1 MADINKLQTL
11 IQLRR
16 GFQAQWDAVANTYI
30 PKAGEPC
37 VTLDGK
43 NKGQIKIGD
52 GTSTWGELKYVGVNE
67 GAMHFIGTVATK
79 AELPEN
85 AETGDIYQV
94 TEDSKMYIWDGDSW
108 EIFHAVDL
116 SNYYTKEET
125 TNLVTVEIGKVNEKI
140 TANTEKLNE
149 VETKIGEVETKVN
162 ETNTKLEN
170 LGTEL
175 AKDYALKA
183 DLDVIKVYGDT
194 PSDTSMEVNGQ
205 KYATASEAIAAVE
218 DGGTIKLSGGLGAD
232 EVINAD
238 KQFTLDMN
246 NAVIVDNEKTPI
258 NVGVNGALTLT
269 GNGSVECNKH
279 GKPAINN
286 NGNLIIEN
294 GSYTRSVDEK
304 NNSYYTMVNHGNI
317 VINDGIFQAPRVI
330 SSMIENGYWDYNSG
344 NAESGYMAGVNAQYP
359 ELTVNGGTFINSFY
373 TIKNDDASK
382 LTINDGMF
390 YGTILHNGIEM
401 IINGGHFTTIDGF
414 YPLSIRNLSD
424 DLNPAK
430 TVINGGI
437 FDGNCKTII
446 KNSGEKE
453 LDIQVKGGKFILPVE
468 EQYIAEGYEQK
479 LVNGYYEV
487 TKKA

>member
-43 NKGQIKIGD
+43 NKGQVKIGD

-79 AELPEN
+79 AELPES

-125 TNLVTVEIGKVNEKI
+125 TNLVTVEIGKVNEKV
-140 TANTEKLNE
+140 TANTNKLNE
-149 VETKIGEVETKVN
+149 VEAKVNEVETKVN
-162 ETNTKLEN
+162 ETNSKLEN

-194 PSDTSMEVNGQ
+194 VSDTSMEVNGQ
-205 KYATASEAIAAVE
+205 KYNTASEAIAAVS

-238 KQFTLDMN
+238 KKFTLDMN
-246 NAVIVDNEKTPI
+246 NAVIVDNEKTPV
-258 NVGVNGALTLT
+258 NVNVNGALTLT

-317 VINDGIFQAPRVI
+317 VINDGIFQAPRII
-330 SSMIENGYWDYNSG
+330 SSMIDNGYYDYEKDYKAG
-344 NAESGYMAGVNAQYP
+344 EMAEYP
-359 ELTVNGGTFINSFY
+359 ELTINGGTFINAFY
-373 TIKNDDASK
+373 VIKNDDNGK
-382 LTINDGMF
+382 LYINDGNF
-390 YGTILHNGIEM
+390 YGTIFNNGYEM
-401 IINGGHFTTIDGF
+401 IIKGGNFKVTDGTYNIGMRKLNDVMNSGKLLIEGGTFDSNGEVNFKHNGGGEE
-414 YPLSIRNLSD
+414 PEV
-424 DLNPAK
+424 
-430 TVINGGI
+430 VI
-437 FDGNCKTII
+437 
-446 KNSGEKE
+446 
-453 LDIQVKGGKFILPVE
+453 KGGKFSAIVPDN
-468 EQYIAEGYEQK
+468 YIAEGYEQNY
-479 LVNGYYEV
+479 VDGYYV
-487 TKKA
+487 VSAKA

>member
-79 AELPEN
+79 AELPES

-94 TEDSKMYIWDGDSW
+94 TEDSKLYIWDGDSW

-125 TNLVTVEIGKVNEKI
+125 TNLVTVEIGKVN
-140 TANTEKLNE
+140 
-149 VETKIGEVETKVN
+149 TKIES
-162 ETNTKLEN
+162 

-183 DLDVIKVYGDT
+183 DLDVIKIYGDT
-194 PSDTSMEVNGQ
+194 TSDTSMEVNGQ
-205 KYATASEAIAAVE
+205 KYNTASEAIAAVS

-238 KQFTLDMN
+238 KKFTLDMN
-246 NAVIVDNEKTPI
+246 NAVIVDNEKTPV
-258 NVGVNGALTLT
+258 NVDVNGALTLT
-269 GNGSVECNKH
+269 GNGSVECNKN

-304 NNSYYTMVNHGNI
+304 GNSYYTMVNHGNT
-317 VINDGIFQAPRVI
+317 VINDGIFQAPRIV
-330 SSMIENGYWDYNSG
+330 SSMISNGYQDYAQDYKAG
-344 NAESGYMAGVNAQYP
+344 EMAEYP
-359 ELTVNGGTFINSFY
+359 ELTINNGTFINAFY
-373 TIKNDDASK
+373 VIKNDDNGK
-382 LTINDGMF
+382 LYINGGNF
-390 YGTILHNGIEM
+390 YGTIFNNGYEMVIKGGNFKVTDGTYNIGMRKLNDVMNSGKLLIEGGTFYSNGEVNFKHNG
-401 IINGGHFTTIDGF
+401 GGEE
-414 YPLSIRNLSD
+414 PQV
-424 DLNPAK
+424 
-430 TVINGGI
+430 VI
-437 FDGNCKTII
+437 
-446 KNSGEKE
+446 
-453 LDIQVKGGKFILPVE
+453 KGGKFSAVVPE
-468 EQYIAEGYEQK
+468 KYIAEGYEQK
-479 LVNGYYEV
+479 YIDGYYV
-487 TKKA
+487 VSAKA

>member
-67 GAMHFIGTVATK
+67 SAIHFIGTVATK
-79 AELPEN
+79 AELPES

-94 TEDSKMYIWDGDSW
+94 TEDSKLYIWDGDSW
-108 EIFHAVDL
+108 EIFNAVDL
-116 SNYYTKEET
+116 SNYYNKEET
-125 TNLVTVEIGKVNEKI
+125 TNL
-140 TANTEKLNE
+140 L
-149 VETKIGEVETKVN
+149 
-162 ETNTKLEN
+162 
-170 LGTEL
+170 
-175 AKDYALKA
+175 KDYALKA

-194 PSDTSMEVNGQ
+194 TSDTSIEVNGQ
-205 KYATASEAIAAVE
+205 KYNTASEAIAAVS

-330 SSMIENGYWDYNSG
+330 SSMIDNGYYDYNTDYKAG
-344 NAESGYMAGVNAQYP
+344 EMAEYP
-359 ELTVNGGTFINSFY
+359 ELTINGGTFINAFY
-373 TIKNDDASK
+373 VIKNDDNGK
-382 LTINDGMF
+382 LYINDGNF
-390 YGTILHNGIEM
+390 YGTIFNNGYEMVVKGGNFKVTDGTYNIGMRKLNDVMNSGKLLIEGGTFYSNGEVNFKHNG
-401 IINGGHFTTIDGF
+401 GGEEPD
-414 YPLSIRNLSD
+414 
-424 DLNPAK
+424 
-430 TVINGGI
+430 VV
-437 FDGNCKTII
+437 
-446 KNSGEKE
+446 
-453 LDIQVKGGKFILPVE
+453 VKGGKFSAVVPE
-468 EQYIAEGYEQK
+468 KYIAEGYEQK
-479 LVNGYYEV
+479 YVDGYYV
-487 TKKA
+487 VSAKA

>member
-67 GAMHFIGTVATK
+67 GIMHFIGTVATK
-79 AELPEN
+79 AELPES

-94 TEDSKMYIWDGDSW
+94 TEDSKLYIWDGDSW
-108 EIFHAVDL
+108 KIFHAVDL

-125 TNLVTVEIGKVNEKI
+125 TNLVTVEIGKVN
-140 TANTEKLNE
+140 
-149 VETKIGEVETKVN
+149 TKIES
-162 ETNTKLEN
+162 

-183 DLDVIKVYGDT
+183 DLDVIKIYGDT
-194 PSDTSMEVNGQ
+194 TSDTSMEVNGQ
-205 KYATASEAIAAVE
+205 KYNTASEAIAAVS

-238 KQFTLDMN
+238 KKFTLDMN
-246 NAVIVDNEKTPI
+246 NAVIVDNEKTPV
-258 NVGVNGALTLT
+258 NVDVNGALTLT
-269 GNGSVECNKH
+269 GNGSVECNKN

-304 NNSYYTMVNHGNI
+304 GNSYYTMVNHGNT
-317 VINDGIFQAPRVI
+317 VINDGIFQAPRIV
-330 SSMIENGYWDYNSG
+330 SSMISNGYQDYAQDYKAG
-344 NAESGYMAGVNAQYP
+344 EMAEYP
-359 ELTVNGGTFINSFY
+359 ELTINNGTFINAFY
-373 TIKNDDASK
+373 VIKNDDNGK
-382 LTINDGMF
+382 LYINGGNF
-390 YGTILHNGIEM
+390 YGTIFNNGYEMVIKGGNFKVTDGTYNIGMRKLNDVMNSGKLLIEGGTFYSNGEVNFKHNG
-401 IINGGHFTTIDGF
+401 GGEE
-414 YPLSIRNLSD
+414 PQV
-424 DLNPAK
+424 
-430 TVINGGI
+430 VI
-437 FDGNCKTII
+437 
-446 KNSGEKE
+446 
-453 LDIQVKGGKFILPVE
+453 KGGKFSAVVPE
-468 EQYIAEGYEQK
+468 KYIAEGYEQK
-479 LVNGYYEV
+479 YIDGYYV
-487 TKKA
+487 VSAKA

>member
-79 AELPEN
+79 AELPES

-94 TEDSKMYIWDGDSW
+94 TEDSKLYIWDGDSW
-108 EIFHAVDL
+108 EIFRAVDL

-125 TNLVTVEIGKVNEKI
+125 TNLVTVEIGKVN
-140 TANTEKLNE
+140 
-149 VETKIGEVETKVN
+149 TKIES
-162 ETNTKLEN
+162 

-183 DLDVIKVYGDT
+183 DLDVIKIYGDT
-194 PSDTSMEVNGQ
+194 TSDTSMEVNGQ
-205 KYATASEAIAAVE
+205 KYNTASEAIAAVS

-238 KQFTLDMN
+238 KKFTLDMN
-246 NAVIVDNEKTPI
+246 NAVIVDNEKTPV
-258 NVGVNGALTLT
+258 NVDVNGALTLT
-269 GNGSVECNKH
+269 GNGSVECNKN

-304 NNSYYTMVNHGNI
+304 GNSYYTMVNHGNT
-317 VINDGIFQAPRVI
+317 VINDGIFQAPRIV
-330 SSMIENGYWDYNSG
+330 SSMISNGYWDYAQDYKAG
-344 NAESGYMAGVNAQYP
+344 EMAEYP
-359 ELTVNGGTFINSFY
+359 E
-373 TIKNDDASK
+373 
-382 LTINDGMF
+382 LTINDGTFINAFYVIKNDDNGKLYINGGNF
-390 YGTILHNGIEM
+390 YGTIFNNGYEMVVKGGNFKVTDGTYNIGMRKLNDVMNSGKLLIEGGTFYSNGEVNFKHNG
-401 IINGGHFTTIDGF
+401 GGEE
-414 YPLSIRNLSD
+414 PEV
-424 DLNPAK
+424 
-430 TVINGGI
+430 VI
-437 FDGNCKTII
+437 
-446 KNSGEKE
+446 
-453 LDIQVKGGKFILPVE
+453 KGGKFSAVVPE
-468 EQYIAEGYEQK
+468 KYIAEGYEQK
-479 LVNGYYEV
+479 YIDGYYV
-487 TKKA
+487 VSAKA

>member
-79 AELPEN
+79 TELPES
-85 AETGDIYQV
+85 AEIGDIYQV
-94 TEDSKMYIWDGDSW
+94 TEDSKLYIWDGDSW

-125 TNLVTVEIGKVNEKI
+125 TNLVTVEIGKVN
-140 TANTEKLNE
+140 
-149 VETKIGEVETKVN
+149 TKI
-162 ETNTKLEN
+162 EN

-175 AKDYALKA
+175 AKDYALKT

-194 PSDTSMEVNGQ
+194 ASDTSMEVNGQ
-205 KYATASEAIAAVE
+205 KYNTASEAIAAVS

-238 KQFTLDMN
+238 KKFTLDMN
-246 NAVIVDNEKTPI
+246 NAVIVDNEKTPV
-258 NVGVNGALTLT
+258 NVNGALTLT
-269 GNGSVECNKH
+269 GNGSVECNKN

-304 NNSYYTMVNHGNI
+304 GNSYYTMVNHGNI
-317 VINDGIFQAPRVI
+317 VINDGIFQAPRII
-330 SSMIENGYWDYNSG
+330 SSMISNGYWDYAQDYKAG
-344 NAESGYMAGVNAQYP
+344 EMAEYP
-359 ELTVNGGTFINSFY
+359 ELTVNGGTFINAFY
-373 TIKNDDASK
+373 VIKNDDNGK
-382 LTINDGMF
+382 LYINGGNF
-390 YGTILHNGIEM
+390 YGTIFNNGYEMVVKGGNFKVTDGTYNIGMRKLNDVMNSGKLLIEGGTFYSNGEVNFKHNG
-401 IINGGHFTTIDGF
+401 GGEE
-414 YPLSIRNLSD
+414 PEV
-424 DLNPAK
+424 
-430 TVINGGI
+430 VI
-437 FDGNCKTII
+437 
-446 KNSGEKE
+446 
-453 LDIQVKGGKFILPVE
+453 KGGKFSAVVPE
-468 EQYIAEGYEQK
+468 KYIAEGYEQK
-479 LVNGYYEV
+479 YIDGYYV
-487 TKKA
+487 VSAKA

>member
-194 PSDTSMEVNGQ
+194 TSDTSMEVNGQ

-246 NAVIVDNEKTPI
+246 NAVIVDNEKTPV

-330 SSMIENGYWDYNSG
+330 SSMIDNGYYNYNTDYKAG
-344 NAESGYMAGVNAQYP
+344 EMAEYP
-359 ELTVNGGTFINSFY
+359 ELTINGGTFINAFY
-373 TIKNDDASK
+373 VIKNDDNGK
-382 LTINDGMF
+382 LYINDGNF
-390 YGTILHNGIEM
+390 YGTIFNNGYEMVVKGGNFKVTDGTYNIGMRKLNDVMNSGKLLIEGGTFYSNGEVNLKHNG
-401 IINGGHFTTIDGF
+401 GGEEPD
-414 YPLSIRNLSD
+414 
-424 DLNPAK
+424 
-430 TVINGGI
+430 VV
-437 FDGNCKTII
+437 
-446 KNSGEKE
+446 
-453 LDIQVKGGKFILPVE
+453 VKGGKFSAVVPE
-468 EQYIAEGYEQK
+468 KYIAEGYEQK
-479 LVNGYYEV
+479 YIDGYYV
-487 TKKA
+487 VSAKA

>member
-79 AELPEN
+79 TELPES
-85 AETGDIYQV
+85 AEIGDIYQV
-94 TEDSKMYIWDGDSW
+94 TEDSKLYIWDGDSW
-108 EIFHAVDL
+108 EIFQAVDL

-125 TNLVTVEIGKVNEKI
+125 TNLVTVEIGKVN
-140 TANTEKLNE
+140 
-149 VETKIGEVETKVN
+149 TKI
-162 ETNTKLEN
+162 EN

-175 AKDYALKA
+175 AKDYALKT

-194 PSDTSMEVNGQ
+194 ASDTSMEVNGQ
-205 KYATASEAIAAVE
+205 KYNTASEAIAAVS

-238 KQFTLDMN
+238 KKFTLDMN
-246 NAVIVDNEKTPI
+246 NAVIVDNEKTPV
-258 NVGVNGALTLT
+258 NVNVNGALTLT
-269 GNGSVECNKH
+269 GNGSVECNKN

-304 NNSYYTMVNHGNI
+304 GNSYYTMVNHGNI
-317 VINDGIFQAPRVI
+317 VINDGIFQAPRII
-330 SSMIENGYWDYNSG
+330 SSMISNGYWDYAQDYKAG
-344 NAESGYMAGVNAQYP
+344 EMAEYP
-359 ELTVNGGTFINSFY
+359 ELTVNGGTFINAFY
-373 TIKNDDASK
+373 VIKNDDNGK
-382 LTINDGMF
+382 LYINGGNF
-390 YGTILHNGIEM
+390 YGTIFNNGYEMVVKGGNFKVTDGTYNIGMRKLNDVMNSGKLLIEGGTFYSNGEVNFKHNG
-401 IINGGHFTTIDGF
+401 GGEE
-414 YPLSIRNLSD
+414 PEV
-424 DLNPAK
+424 
-430 TVINGGI
+430 VI
-437 FDGNCKTII
+437 
-446 KNSGEKE
+446 
-453 LDIQVKGGKFILPVE
+453 KGGKFSAVVPE
-468 EQYIAEGYEQK
+468 KYIAEGYEQK
-479 LVNGYYEV
+479 YIDGYYV
-487 TKKA
+487 VSAKA

>member
-67 GAMHFIGTVATK
+67 SAIHFIGTVATK
-79 AELPEN
+79 AELPES

-94 TEDSKMYIWDGDSW
+94 TEDSKLYIWDGDSW
-108 EIFHAVDL
+108 EIFNAVDL
-116 SNYYTKEET
+116 SNYYNKEET
-125 TNLVTVEIGKVNEKI
+125 TNL
-140 TANTEKLNE
+140 L
-149 VETKIGEVETKVN
+149 
-162 ETNTKLEN
+162 
-170 LGTEL
+170 
-175 AKDYALKA
+175 KDYALKA

-194 PSDTSMEVNGQ
+194 TSDTSIEVNGQ
-205 KYATASEAIAAVE
+205 KYNTASEAIAAVS

-330 SSMIENGYWDYNSG
+330 SSMIDNGYYDYNTDYKAG
-344 NAESGYMAGVNAQYP
+344 EMAEYP
-359 ELTVNGGTFINSFY
+359 KLTINGGTFINAFY
-373 TIKNDDASK
+373 VIKNDDNGK
-382 LTINDGMF
+382 LYINDGNF
-390 YGTILHNGIEM
+390 YGTIFNNGYEMIVKGGNFKVTDGTYNIGMRKLNDVMNSGKLLIEGGTFYSNGEVNFKHNG
-401 IINGGHFTTIDGF
+401 GGEEPD
-414 YPLSIRNLSD
+414 
-424 DLNPAK
+424 
-430 TVINGGI
+430 VV
-437 FDGNCKTII
+437 
-446 KNSGEKE
+446 
-453 LDIQVKGGKFILPVE
+453 VKGGKFSAVVPE
-468 EQYIAEGYEQK
+468 KYIAEGYEQK
-479 LVNGYYEV
+479 YVDGYYV
-487 TKKA
+487 VSAKA

>member
-52 GTSTWGELKYVGVNE
+52 GISTWGELKYVGVNE
-67 GAMHFIGTVATK
+67 GAMHFIGTVVTK
-79 AELPEN
+79 AELPES

-94 TEDSKMYIWDGDSW
+94 TEDSKLYIWDGDSW

-125 TNLVTVEIGKVNEKI
+125 TNLVTVEIGKVNEKV
-140 TANTEKLNE
+140 TANTNKLNE
-149 VETKIGEVETKVN
+149 VETKVNEVETKVN
-162 ETNTKLEN
+162 ETNSKLEN

-194 PSDTSMEVNGQ
+194 TSDTSMEVNGQ
-205 KYATASEAIAAVE
+205 KYNTASEAIAAVS

-246 NAVIVDNEKTPI
+246 NAVIVDNEKTPV
-258 NVGVNGALTLT
+258 NVSVNGALTLT
-269 GNGSVECNKH
+269 GNGSVECNKN

-304 NNSYYTMVNHGNI
+304 GNSYYTMVNHGNT
-317 VINDGIFQAPRVI
+317 VINNGIFQAPRII
-330 SSMIENGYWDYNSG
+330 SSMISNGYWDYAQDYKAG
-344 NAESGYMAGVNAQYP
+344 EMAEYP
-359 ELTVNGGTFINSFY
+359 E
-373 TIKNDDASK
+373 
-382 LTINDGMF
+382 LTINDGTFINAFYVIKNDDNGKLYINGGNF
-390 YGTILHNGIEM
+390 YGTIFNNGYEMVVKGGNFKVTDGTYNIGMRKLNDVMNSGKLLIEGGTFYSNGEVNFKHNG
-401 IINGGHFTTIDGF
+401 GGEE
-414 YPLSIRNLSD
+414 PEV
-424 DLNPAK
+424 
-430 TVINGGI
+430 VI
-437 FDGNCKTII
+437 
-446 KNSGEKE
+446 
-453 LDIQVKGGKFILPVE
+453 KGGKFSAVVPE
-468 EQYIAEGYEQK
+468 KYIAEGYEQK
-479 LVNGYYEV
+479 YIDGYYVV
-487 TKKA
+487 TAKA

>member
-52 GTSTWGELKYVGVNE
+52 GTSTWGEIKYVGVNE

-194 PSDTSMEVNGQ
+194 TSDTSMEVNGQ

-246 NAVIVDNEKTPI
+246 NAVIVDNEKTPV

-330 SSMIENGYWDYNSG
+330 SSMIDNGYYDYNTDYKAG
-344 NAESGYMAGVNAQYP
+344 EMAEYP
-359 ELTVNGGTFINSFY
+359 ELTINGGTFINAFY
-373 TIKNDDASK
+373 VIKNDDNGK
-382 LTINDGMF
+382 LYINDGNF
-390 YGTILHNGIEM
+390 YGTIFNNGYEMIVRGGNFKVTDGTYNIGMRKLNDVMNSGKLLIEGGTFYSNGEVNFKHNG
-401 IINGGHFTTIDGF
+401 GGEEPD
-414 YPLSIRNLSD
+414 
-424 DLNPAK
+424 
-430 TVINGGI
+430 VV
-437 FDGNCKTII
+437 
-446 KNSGEKE
+446 
-453 LDIQVKGGKFILPVE
+453 VKGGKFSAVVPE
-468 EQYIAEGYEQK
+468 KYIAEGYEQK
-479 LVNGYYEV
+479 YVDGYYV
-487 TKKA
+487 VSAKA

>member
-79 AELPEN
+79 AELPES

-94 TEDSKMYIWDGDSW
+94 TEDSKLYIWDGDSW

-125 TNLVTVEIGKVNEKI
+125 TNLVTVEIGKVN
-140 TANTEKLNE
+140 
-149 VETKIGEVETKVN
+149 TKI
-162 ETNTKLEN
+162 EN

-194 PSDTSMEVNGQ
+194 VSDTSMEVNGQ
-205 KYATASEAIAAVE
+205 KYNTASEAIAAVS

-238 KQFTLDMN
+238 KKFTLDMN
-246 NAVIVDNEKTPI
+246 NAVIVDNEKTPV
-258 NVGVNGALTLT
+258 NVDVNGALTLT
-269 GNGSVECNKH
+269 GNGSVECNKN

-286 NGNLIIEN
+286 NGNLTIEN

-304 NNSYYTMVNHGNI
+304 GNSYYTMVNHGNT
-317 VINDGIFQAPRVI
+317 VINNGIFQAPRII
-330 SSMIENGYWDYNSG
+330 SSMISNGYWDYAQDYKAG
-344 NAESGYMAGVNAQYP
+344 EMAEYP
-359 ELTVNGGTFINSFY
+359 ELTINGGTFINAFY
-373 TIKNDDASK
+373 VIKNDDNGK
-382 LTINDGMF
+382 LYINGGNF
-390 YGTILHNGIEM
+390 YGTIFNNGYEMVVKGGNFKVTDGTYNIGMRKLNDVMNSGKLLIEGGTFYSNGEVNFKHNG
-401 IINGGHFTTIDGF
+401 GGEE
-414 YPLSIRNLSD
+414 PEV
-424 DLNPAK
+424 
-430 TVINGGI
+430 VI
-437 FDGNCKTII
+437 
-446 KNSGEKE
+446 
-453 LDIQVKGGKFILPVE
+453 KGGKFSAVVPE
-468 EQYIAEGYEQK
+468 KYIAEGYEQK
-479 LVNGYYEV
+479 YIDGYYV
-487 TKKA
+487 VSAKA

>member
-67 GAMHFIGTVATK
+67 SAIHFIGTVATK
-79 AELPEN
+79 AELPES

-94 TEDSKMYIWDGDSW
+94 TEDSKLYIWDGDSW
-108 EIFHAVDL
+108 EIFNAVDL
-116 SNYYTKEET
+116 SNYYNKEET
-125 TNLVTVEIGKVNEKI
+125 TNL
-140 TANTEKLNE
+140 L
-149 VETKIGEVETKVN
+149 
-162 ETNTKLEN
+162 
-170 LGTEL
+170 
-175 AKDYALKA
+175 KDYALKA
-183 DLDVIKVYGDT
+183 DLDVIRVYGDT
-194 PSDTSMEVNGQ
+194 TSDTSIEVNGQ
-205 KYATASEAIAAVE
+205 KYNTASEAIAAVS

-246 NAVIVDNEKTPI
+246 NAVIVDNEKTPV

-269 GNGSVECNKH
+269 GNGSVECNKN

-330 SSMIENGYWDYNSG
+330 SSMIDNGYYDYNTDYKAG
-344 NAESGYMAGVNAQYP
+344 EMAEYP
-359 ELTVNGGTFINSFY
+359 ELTINGGTFINAFY
-373 TIKNDDASK
+373 VIKNDDNGK
-382 LTINDGMF
+382 LYINDGNF
-390 YGTILHNGIEM
+390 YGTIFNNGYEMVVKGGNFKVTDGTYNIGMRKLNDVMNSGKLLIEGGTFYSNGEVNFKHNG
-401 IINGGHFTTIDGF
+401 GGEEPD
-414 YPLSIRNLSD
+414 
-424 DLNPAK
+424 
-430 TVINGGI
+430 VV
-437 FDGNCKTII
+437 
-446 KNSGEKE
+446 
-453 LDIQVKGGKFILPVE
+453 VKGGKFSAVVPE
-468 EQYIAEGYEQK
+468 KYIAEGYEQK
-479 LVNGYYEV
+479 YVDGYYV
-487 TKKA
+487 VSAKA

>member
-79 AELPEN
+79 AELPES

-94 TEDSKMYIWDGDSW
+94 TEDSKLYIWDGDNW

-125 TNLVTVEIGKVNEKI
+125 TNLVTVEIGKVNEKV
-140 TANTEKLNE
+140 TANTNKLNE
-149 VETKIGEVETKVN
+149 VETKVNEVETKVN
-162 ETNTKLEN
+162 ETNSKLES

-175 AKDYALKA
+175 AKDYALKT

-194 PSDTSMEVNGQ
+194 ASDTSMEVNGQ
-205 KYATASEAIAAVE
+205 KYNTASEAIAAVS

-232 EVINAD
+232 EVISAD
-238 KQFTLDMN
+238 KKFTLDMN
-246 NAVIVDNEKTPI
+246 SAVIVDNEKTPVE
-258 NVGVNGALTLT
+258 VGVNGNLTLT
-269 GNGSVECNKH
+269 GNGSVECNKN

-286 NGNLIIEN
+286 NGSMTIEN
-294 GSYTRSVDEK
+294 GSYTRTVDEK
-304 NNSYYTMVNHGNI
+304 GNSYYTMVNHGNI
-317 VINDGIFQAPRVI
+317 VINDGIFQAPRIV
-330 SSMIENGYWDYNSG
+330 SSMIENGYYDYAKDYKAG
-344 NAESGYMAGVNAQYP
+344 EMAEYP
-359 ELTVNGGTFINSFY
+359 ELTVNGGTFINAFY
-373 TIKNDDASK
+373 VIKNDDNGK
-382 LTINDGMF
+382 LYINGGNF
-390 YGTILHNGIEM
+390 YGTIFNNGYEMIVKGGNFKVTDGTYNIGMRKLNDVMNSGKLLIEGGTFDSNGEVNFKHNG
-401 IINGGHFTTIDGF
+401 GGEE
-414 YPLSIRNLSD
+414 PEV
-424 DLNPAK
+424 
-430 TVINGGI
+430 VI
-437 FDGNCKTII
+437 
-446 KNSGEKE
+446 
-453 LDIQVKGGKFILPVE
+453 KGGKFSAVVPE
-468 EQYIAEGYEQK
+468 KYIADGYEQT
-479 LVNGYYEV
+479 LVNGYYV
-487 TKKA
+487 VSAKA

>member
-79 AELPEN
+79 AELPES

-94 TEDSKMYIWDGDSW
+94 TEDSKLYIWDGDSW

-125 TNLVTVEIGKVNEKI
+125 TNLVTVEIGKVN
-140 TANTEKLNE
+140 
-149 VETKIGEVETKVN
+149 TKIES
-162 ETNTKLEN
+162 

-183 DLDVIKVYGDT
+183 DLDVIKIYGDT
-194 PSDTSMEVNGQ
+194 TSDTSMEVNGQ
-205 KYATASEAIAAVE
+205 KYNTASEAIAAVS

-238 KQFTLDMN
+238 KKFTLDMN
-246 NAVIVDNEKTPI
+246 NAVIVDNEKTPV
-258 NVGVNGALTLT
+258 NVDVNGALTLT
-269 GNGSVECNKH
+269 GNGSVECNKN

-304 NNSYYTMVNHGNI
+304 GNSYYTMVNHGNT
-317 VINDGIFQAPRVI
+317 VINDGIFQAPRIV
-330 SSMIENGYWDYNSG
+330 SSMISNGYWDYAQDYKAG
-344 NAESGYMAGVNAQYP
+344 EMAEYP
-359 ELTVNGGTFINSFY
+359 ELTINNGTFINAFY
-373 TIKNDDASK
+373 VIKNDDNGK
-382 LTINDGMF
+382 LYINGGNF
-390 YGTILHNGIEM
+390 YGTIFNNGYEMVIKSGNFKVTDGTYNIGMRKLNDVMNSGKLLIEGGTFYSNGEVNFKHNG
-401 IINGGHFTTIDGF
+401 GGEE
-414 YPLSIRNLSD
+414 PQV
-424 DLNPAK
+424 
-430 TVINGGI
+430 VI
-437 FDGNCKTII
+437 
-446 KNSGEKE
+446 
-453 LDIQVKGGKFILPVE
+453 KGGKFSAVVPE
-468 EQYIAEGYEQK
+468 KYIAEGYEQK
-479 LVNGYYEV
+479 YIDGYYV
-487 TKKA
+487 VSAKA

>member
-116 SNYYTKEET
+116 SYYYTKEET
-125 TNLVTVEIGKVNEKI
+125 SNLVTVEIGKVN
-140 TANTEKLNE
+140 
-149 VETKIGEVETKVN
+149 TKIES
-162 ETNTKLEN
+162 LE
-170 LGTEL
+170 TEL

-194 PSDTSMEVNGQ
+194 TSDTSMEVNGQ
-205 KYATASEAIAAVE
+205 KYNTASEAIAAVS

-246 NAVIVDNEKTPI
+246 NAVIVDNEKTPVNI
-258 NVGVNGALTLT
+258 GVNGALTLT

-317 VINDGIFQAPRVI
+317 VINDGIFQAPRIV
-330 SSMIENGYWDYNSG
+330 SSMIDNGYYDYNTDYKAG
-344 NAESGYMAGVNAQYP
+344 EMAEYP
-359 ELTVNGGTFINSFY
+359 ELTINGGTFINAFY
-373 TIKNDDASK
+373 VIKNDDNGK
-382 LTINDGMF
+382 LYINDGNF
-390 YGTILHNGIEM
+390 YGTIFNNGYEMVVKGGNFKVTDGTYNIGMRKLNDVMNSGKLLIEGGTFYSNGEVNFKHNG
-401 IINGGHFTTIDGF
+401 GGEEPD
-414 YPLSIRNLSD
+414 
-424 DLNPAK
+424 
-430 TVINGGI
+430 VV
-437 FDGNCKTII
+437 
-446 KNSGEKE
+446 
-453 LDIQVKGGKFILPVE
+453 VKGGKFSAVVPE
-468 EQYIAEGYEQK
+468 KYIAEGYEQK
-479 LVNGYYEV
+479 YIDGYYV
-487 TKKA
+487 VSAKA

>member
-79 AELPEN
+79 AELPES

-94 TEDSKMYIWDGDSW
+94 TEDSKLYIWDGDSW
-108 EIFHAVDL
+108 EIFRAVDL

-125 TNLVTVEIGKVNEKI
+125 TNLVTVEIGKVN
-140 TANTEKLNE
+140 
-149 VETKIGEVETKVN
+149 TKIES
-162 ETNTKLEN
+162 

-183 DLDVIKVYGDT
+183 DLDVIKIYGDT
-194 PSDTSMEVNGQ
+194 TSDTSMEVNGQ
-205 KYATASEAIAAVE
+205 KYNTASEAIAAVS

-238 KQFTLDMN
+238 KKFTLDMN
-246 NAVIVDNEKTPI
+246 NAVIVDNEKTPV
-258 NVGVNGALTLT
+258 NVDVNGALTLT
-269 GNGSVECNKH
+269 GNGSVECNKN

-304 NNSYYTMVNHGNI
+304 GNSYYTMVNHGNT
-317 VINDGIFQAPRVI
+317 VINDGIFQAPRIV
-330 SSMIENGYWDYNSG
+330 SSMISNGYQDYAQDYKAG
-344 NAESGYMAGVNAQYP
+344 EMAEYP
-359 ELTVNGGTFINSFY
+359 ELTINNGTFINAFY
-373 TIKNDDASK
+373 VIKNDDNGK
-382 LTINDGMF
+382 L
-390 YGTILHNGIEM
+390 Y
-401 IINGGHFTTIDGF
+401 INGGNFYGIIFNNGYEMVIKGGNFKVTDGTYNIGMRKLNDVMNSGKLLIEGGTF
-414 YPLSIRNLSD
+414 YSNGEV
-424 DLNPAK
+424 NFK
-430 TVINGGI
+430 HNGG
-437 FDGNCKTII
+437 
-446 KNSGEKE
+446 GEE
-453 LDIQVKGGKFILPVE
+453 PQVVIKGGKFSAVVPE
-468 EQYIAEGYEQK
+468 KYIAEGYEQK
-479 LVNGYYEV
+479 YIDGYYV
-487 TKKA
+487 VSAKA

>member
-79 AELPEN
+79 AELPES

-94 TEDSKMYIWDGDSW
+94 TEDNKMYIWDGDSW

-125 TNLVTVEIGKVNEKI
+125 TNLVNVEIGKVNEKI

-175 AKDYALKA
+175 AKDYALKT

-194 PSDTSMEVNGQ
+194 TSDTSMEVNGQ

-246 NAVIVDNEKTPI
+246 NAVIVDNEKTPV

-317 VINDGIFQAPRVI
+317 VINDGIFQAPRIV
-330 SSMIENGYWDYNSG
+330 SSMIDNGYYDYNTDYKAG
-344 NAESGYMAGVNAQYP
+344 EMAEYP
-359 ELTVNGGTFINSFY
+359 ELTINGGTFINAFY
-373 TIKNDDASK
+373 VIKNDDNGK
-382 LTINDGMF
+382 LYINDGNF
-390 YGTILHNGIEM
+390 YGTIFNNGYEMVVKGGNFKVTDGTYNIGMRKLNDVMNSGKLLIEGGTFYSNGEVNFKHNG
-401 IINGGHFTTIDGF
+401 GGEEPD
-414 YPLSIRNLSD
+414 
-424 DLNPAK
+424 
-430 TVINGGI
+430 VV
-437 FDGNCKTII
+437 
-446 KNSGEKE
+446 
-453 LDIQVKGGKFILPVE
+453 VKGGKFSAVVPE
-468 EQYIAEGYEQK
+468 KYIAEGYEQK
-479 LVNGYYEV
+479 YIDGYYV
-487 TKKA
+487 VSAKA

>member
-194 PSDTSMEVNGQ
+194 TSDTSMEVNGQ

-246 NAVIVDNEKTPI
+246 NAVIVDNEKTPV

-317 VINDGIFQAPRVI
+317 VINDGIFQAPRIV
-330 SSMIENGYWDYNSG
+330 SSMIDNGYYDYNTDYKVG
-344 NAESGYMAGVNAQYP
+344 EMAEYP
-359 ELTVNGGTFINSFY
+359 ELTINGGTFINAFY
-373 TIKNDDASK
+373 VIKNDDNGK
-382 LTINDGMF
+382 LYINDGNF
-390 YGTILHNGIEM
+390 YGTIFNNGYEMVVKGGNFKVTDGTYNIGMRKLNDVMNSGKLLIEGGTFYSNGEVNFKHNG
-401 IINGGHFTTIDGF
+401 GGEEPD
-414 YPLSIRNLSD
+414 
-424 DLNPAK
+424 
-430 TVINGGI
+430 VV
-437 FDGNCKTII
+437 
-446 KNSGEKE
+446 
-453 LDIQVKGGKFILPVE
+453 VKGGKFSAVVPE
-468 EQYIAEGYEQK
+468 KYIAEGYEQK
-479 LVNGYYEV
+479 YVDGYYV
-487 TKKA
+487 VSAKS

>member
-79 AELPEN
+79 AELPES
-85 AETGDIYQV
+85 AEAGDIYQV

-125 TNLVTVEIGKVNEKI
+125 SNLVTVEIGKVN
-140 TANTEKLNE
+140 
-149 VETKIGEVETKVN
+149 TKIES
-162 ETNTKLEN
+162 LE
-170 LGTEL
+170 TEL

-194 PSDTSMEVNGQ
+194 TSDTSMEVNGQ
-205 KYATASEAIAAVE
+205 KYNTASEAIAAVS

-246 NAVIVDNEKTPI
+246 NAVIVDNEKTPVNI
-258 NVGVNGALTLT
+258 GVNGALTLT

-317 VINDGIFQAPRVI
+317 VINDGIFQAPRIV
-330 SSMIENGYWDYNSG
+330 SSMIDNGYYDYNTDYKAG
-344 NAESGYMAGVNAQYP
+344 EMAEYP
-359 ELTVNGGTFINSFY
+359 ELTINGGTFINAFY
-373 TIKNDDASK
+373 VIKNDDNGK
-382 LTINDGMF
+382 LYINDGNF
-390 YGTILHNGIEM
+390 YGTIFNNGYEMIVRGGNFNVTDGTYNIGMRKLNDVMNSGKLLIEGGTFYSNGEVNFKHNG
-401 IINGGHFTTIDGF
+401 GGEE
-414 YPLSIRNLSD
+414 PN
-424 DLNPAK
+424 
-430 TVINGGI
+430 VV
-437 FDGNCKTII
+437 
-446 KNSGEKE
+446 
-453 LDIQVKGGKFILPVE
+453 VKGGKFSAVVPE
-468 EQYIAEGYEQK
+468 KYIAEGYEQK
-479 LVNGYYEV
+479 YIDGYYV
-487 TKKA
+487 VSAKA

>member
-79 AELPEN
+79 AELPES

-94 TEDSKMYIWDGDSW
+94 TEDSKLYIWDGDSW

-125 TNLVTVEIGKVNEKI
+125 TNLVTVEIGKVN
-140 TANTEKLNE
+140 
-149 VETKIGEVETKVN
+149 TKIES
-162 ETNTKLEN
+162 

-183 DLDVIKVYGDT
+183 DLDVIKIYGDT
-194 PSDTSMEVNGQ
+194 TSDTSMEVNGQ
-205 KYATASEAIAAVE
+205 KYNTASEAIAAVS

-238 KQFTLDMN
+238 KKFTLDMN
-246 NAVIVDNEKTPI
+246 NAVIVDNEKTPV
-258 NVGVNGALTLT
+258 NVDVNGALTLT
-269 GNGSVECNKH
+269 GNGSVECNKN

-304 NNSYYTMVNHGNI
+304 GNSYCTMVNHGNT
-317 VINDGIFQAPRVI
+317 VINDGIFQAPRIV
-330 SSMIENGYWDYNSG
+330 SSMISNGYWDYAQDYKAG
-344 NAESGYMAGVNAQYP
+344 EMAEYP
-359 ELTVNGGTFINSFY
+359 ELTINNGTFINAFY
-373 TIKNDDASK
+373 VIKNDDNGK
-382 LTINDGMF
+382 LYINGGNF
-390 YGTILHNGIEM
+390 YGTIFNNGYEMVIKGGNFKVTDGTYNIDMRKLNDVMNSGKLLIEGGTFYSNGEVNFKHNG
-401 IINGGHFTTIDGF
+401 GGEE
-414 YPLSIRNLSD
+414 PQV
-424 DLNPAK
+424 
-430 TVINGGI
+430 VI
-437 FDGNCKTII
+437 
-446 KNSGEKE
+446 
-453 LDIQVKGGKFILPVE
+453 KGGKFSAVVPE
-468 EQYIAEGYEQK
+468 KYIAEGYEQK
-479 LVNGYYEV
+479 YIDGYYV
-487 TKKA
+487 VSAKA

>member
-125 TNLVTVEIGKVNEKI
+125 SNLVTVEIGKVN
-140 TANTEKLNE
+140 
-149 VETKIGEVETKVN
+149 TKIES
-162 ETNTKLEN
+162 LE
-170 LGTEL
+170 TEL
-175 AKDYALKA
+175 TKDYALKA

-194 PSDTSMEVNGQ
+194 TSDTSMEVNGQ
-205 KYATASEAIAAVE
+205 KYNTANEAIAAVS

-279 GKPAINN
+279 GKPAIDN

-304 NNSYYTMVNHGNI
+304 NNSYYTMVNHGSI
-317 VINDGIFQAPRVI
+317 VINDGIFQAPRIV
-330 SSMIENGYWDYNSG
+330 SSMIDNGYYNYNTDYKAG
-344 NAESGYMAGVNAQYP
+344 EMAEYP
-359 ELTVNGGTFINSFY
+359 ELTINGGTFINAFY
-373 TIKNDDASK
+373 VIKNDDNGK
-382 LTINDGMF
+382 LYINDGNF
-390 YGTILHNGIEM
+390 YGTIFNNGYEMIVRGGNFKVTDGTYNIGMRKLNDAMNSGKLLIEGGTFYSNGEVNFKHNG
-401 IINGGHFTTIDGF
+401 GGEEPD
-414 YPLSIRNLSD
+414 
-424 DLNPAK
+424 
-430 TVINGGI
+430 VV
-437 FDGNCKTII
+437 
-446 KNSGEKE
+446 
-453 LDIQVKGGKFILPVE
+453 VKGGKFSAVVPE
-468 EQYIAEGYEQK
+468 KYIAEGYEQK
-479 LVNGYYEV
+479 YVDGYYV
-487 TKKA
+487 VSAKA

>member
-79 AELPEN
+79 AELPES
-85 AETGDIYQV
+85 AEAGDIYQV

-125 TNLVTVEIGKVNEKI
+125 TNLVTVEIGKVN
-140 TANTEKLNE
+140 
-149 VETKIGEVETKVN
+149 TKIES
-162 ETNTKLEN
+162 LE
-170 LGTEL
+170 TEL

-194 PSDTSMEVNGQ
+194 TSDTSMEVNGQ
-205 KYATASEAIAAVE
+205 KYNTASEAIAAVS

-246 NAVIVDNEKTPI
+246 NAVIVDNEKTPVNI
-258 NVGVNGALTLT
+258 GVNGALTLT

-317 VINDGIFQAPRVI
+317 VINDGIFQAPRIV
-330 SSMIENGYWDYNSG
+330 SSMIDNGYYDYNTDYKAG
-344 NAESGYMAGVNAQYP
+344 EMAEYP
-359 ELTVNGGTFINSFY
+359 ELTINGGTFINAFY
-373 TIKNDDASK
+373 VIKNDDNGK
-382 LTINDGMF
+382 LYINDGNF
-390 YGTILHNGIEM
+390 YGTIFNNGYEMIVRGGNFNVTDGTYNIGMRKLNDVMNSGKLLIEGGTFYSNGEVNFKHNG
-401 IINGGHFTTIDGF
+401 GGEE
-414 YPLSIRNLSD
+414 PN
-424 DLNPAK
+424 
-430 TVINGGI
+430 VV
-437 FDGNCKTII
+437 
-446 KNSGEKE
+446 
-453 LDIQVKGGKFILPVE
+453 VKGGKFSAVVPE
-468 EQYIAEGYEQK
+468 KYIAEGYEQK
-479 LVNGYYEV
+479 YIDGYYV
-487 TKKA
+487 VSAKA

>member
-79 AELPEN
+79 AELPES

-94 TEDSKMYIWDGDSW
+94 TEDGKLYIWDGDSW

-116 SNYYTKEET
+116 SNYYTKKET
-125 TNLVTVEIGKVNEKI
+125 DNLVTVEISKVN
-140 TANTEKLNE
+140 
-149 VETKIGEVETKVN
+149 TKI
-162 ETNTKLEN
+162 EN
-170 LGTEL
+170 LETEL

-194 PSDTSMEVNGQ
+194 ASDTSMEVNGQ
-205 KYATASEAIAAVE
+205 KYNTASEAIAAVS

-238 KQFTLDMN
+238 KKFTLDMN
-246 NAVIVDNEKTPI
+246 NAVIVDNEKTPV
-258 NVGVNGALTLT
+258 NVDVNGALTLT
-269 GNGSVECNKH
+269 GNGSVECNKN

-286 NGNLIIEN
+286 NGNLTIEN

-304 NNSYYTMVNHGNI
+304 GNSYYTIVNHGNT
-317 VINDGIFQAPRVI
+317 VINNGIFQAPRIV
-330 SSMIENGYWDYNSG
+330 SSMISNGYWDYAQDYKAG
-344 NAESGYMAGVNAQYP
+344 EMAEYP
-359 ELTVNGGTFINSFY
+359 ELIINDGTFINAFY
-373 TIKNDDASK
+373 VIKNDDNGK
-382 LTINDGMF
+382 LYINGGNF
-390 YGTILHNGIEM
+390 YGTIFNNGYEMVVKGGNFKVTDGTYNIGMRKLNDVMNSGKLLIEGGTFYSNGEVNFKHNG
-401 IINGGHFTTIDGF
+401 GGEE
-414 YPLSIRNLSD
+414 PEV
-424 DLNPAK
+424 
-430 TVINGGI
+430 VI
-437 FDGNCKTII
+437 
-446 KNSGEKE
+446 
-453 LDIQVKGGKFILPVE
+453 KGGKFSAIVPE
-468 EQYIAEGYEQK
+468 KYIAEGYEQK
-479 LVNGYYEV
+479 YIDGYYV
-487 TKKA
+487 VSAKA